1 MKNKYIFILSL
12 TFLSSLLLS
21 LFSEGLKE
29 KTLFNKELDK
39 KKNLLQTI
47 GVDTKVMKA
56 EEIIKSFKD
65 NISEITLDTDGNI
78 YSDINHSQFQVIEDN
93 ATGELK
99 YYVNATEYLPAFSST
114 TMNAFIL
121 PISGKGL
128 WSSLYGYFAID
139 NKNYSTV
146 KGITFYQHGETP
158 GLGAEITKDWF
169 KSSFIGKE
177 IYSDNSIKSILVSKA
192 GQADL
197 NNLHEVNGISGATI
211 TGRGVEVLLKRDL
224 LRYENYF
231 RNNR

>member
-1 MKNKYIFILSL
+1 MNNKYIFILSL

-47 GVDTKVMKA
+47 GIDTKVMKV

-78 YSDINHSQFQVIEDN
+78 HSDINHNQFQVIEDN
-93 ATGELK
+93 STGELK
-99 YYVNATEYLPAFSST
+99 YYVNEIEYLPAFSST

-128 WSSLYGYFAID
+128 WSSLYGYFAIYNSD
-139 NKNYSTV
+139 RYGFNNPDKEWEQNEIEYLLVGDSMTMGHCV
-146 KGITFYQHGETP
+146 NRPDDVSSVLRKISNRSVLN
-158 GLGAEITKDWF
+158 LGYR
-169 KSSFIGKE
+169 G
-177 IYSDNSIKSILVSKA
+177 
-192 GQADL
+192 
-197 NNLHEVNGISGATI
+197 NGPLQ
-211 TGRGVEVLLKRDL
+211 R
-224 LRYENYF
+224 F
-231 RNNR
+231 F